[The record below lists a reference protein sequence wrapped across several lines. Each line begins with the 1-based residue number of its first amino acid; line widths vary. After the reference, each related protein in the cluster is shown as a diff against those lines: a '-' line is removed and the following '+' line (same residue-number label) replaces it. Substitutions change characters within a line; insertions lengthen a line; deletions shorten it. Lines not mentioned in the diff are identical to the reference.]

1 MIKPVPAVITTFQ
14 YYQAGYS
21 LMNLVRSQLRQLYR
35 AGYETNLVVGTNFG
49 DEAANEY
56 KEATV
61 HQILPVGHLED
72 YRTDK
77 LEDKHIDLV
86 SDSAQAL
93 IKFIDDTGTNIMLT
107 HDIVF
112 LGWHWP
118 YALAVQEVSRER
130 PDVKWLHWIH
140 SVPTGFNPIW
150 NISRYGPNHKLVFP
164 NTTDAL
170 RVGEQ
175 FQGKIEDVVPI
186 HHVKDIR
193 EFAHFSD
200 ATNRFIDEYDLMSA
214 DVIQIYPASVDRLHA
229 KGVEYLIRVFG
240 AMKTFFHKNVRLVI
254 CNQWCNVDK
263 HRETVEQTIQTGKK
277 YGLKPDKELIFS
289 SRFEV
294 DRSPNWE
301 VGLPEKMVAE
311 LMMLGNLFMFPT
323 REESFGLVL
332 PEASLMGGCLVVAN
346 ASLDMMREITGNNAG
361 MYWDF
366 GSFYRDYHNDDQ
378 DAYFRGIAQ
387 IILGKLQSESA
398 VRLKTF
404 MRQRYNLDYIFN
416 HELEPAMMAML
427 NEGR

>member
-14 YYQAGYS
+14 YYAAGYS

-35 AGYETNLVVGTNFG
+35 AGYETHFVTGTNFG
-49 DEAANEY
+49 DEAIKEY

-61 HQILPVGHLED
+61 HQILPVGHLTD
-72 YRTDK
+72 YRTDQ
-77 LEDKHIDLV
+77 LEDQHVDLV

-93 IKFIDDTGTNIMLT
+93 IKFIDDTGVNLMLT

-118 YALAVQEVSRER
+118 YALAVQEASRER

-150 NISRYGPNHKLVFP
+150 DINRYGPNHKLVFP
-164 NTTDAL
+164 NQTDAL

-175 FQGKIEDVVPI
+175 FRGKIEHVVPI

-193 EFAHFSD
+193 EFAQFSE
-200 ATNRFIDEYDLMSA
+200 ASCRFIDEYDLMSA

-229 KGVEYLIRVFG
+229 KGVDYLIRVFG

-263 HRETVEQTIQTGKK
+263 HRETVEKTIQTGKK
-277 YGLKPDKELIFS
+277 YGLKPDKDLIFS

-294 DRSPNWE
+294 DRDPNWE

-332 PEASLMGGCLVVAN
+332 PEASLMGGALIVSN
-346 ASLDMMREITGNNAG
+346 ASLDMMREITGGNSLA
-361 MYWDF
+361 WDF

-378 DAYFRGIAQ
+378 DAYFKGIAQ
-387 IILGKLQSESA
+387 IILGKMQSESA
-398 VRLKTF
+398 IRHKTF
-404 MRQRYNLDYIFN
+404 MRQKYNLDYIFK

-427 NEGR
+427 NEAR